1 MAPNR
6 GYIKYR
12 ETSEGY
18 DRWGWGGTIMAPNRK
33 YIKYKETSRGATMMA
48 PVKGG
53 TFRECSNKQEENP
66 RDEKR

>member
-1 MAPNR
+1 
-6 GYIKYR
+6 
-12 ETSEGY
+12 
-18 DRWGWGGTIMAPNRK
+18 MAPNRK
-33 YIKYKETSRGATMMA
+33 YIKYKETSGGATMMA